1 MTTKLPHTERFPVP
15 EALRIEHNEIR
26 AGLTHACLQRG
37 AIGRA
42 ARQALRFCVAHF
54 EEEERILFPVFGL
67 LRDVAAGRIEPEMAE
82 LLPSVTRFVAR
93 YDRLLIHHRSISK
106 ALGALLEAAHRES
119 NREVANVAYMAR
131 LHERMEEEV
140 TYPTAVLI
148 GNHLRVALDARPEMD
163 ESFHRDARSGA
174 PDGHR

>member
-1 MTTKLPHTERFPVP
+1 MTTNWPHAERFPVP

-26 AGLTHACLQRG
+26 AGLAHACLQHG

-67 LRDVAAGRIEPEMAE
+67 LHDLATGRIEREMADVLP
-82 LLPSVTRFVAR
+82 LLARFIAR
-93 YDRLLIHHRSISK
+93 YDRLLLHHQSISK
-106 ALGALLEAAHRES
+106 ALGALLEAAHREG

-148 GNHLRVALDARPEMD
+148 GNHLRARLGASAEAGDCLRPDACTGTPE
-163 ESFHRDARSGA
+163 SRH
-174 PDGHR
+174 